1 MYTSHVAMFS
11 HVNASLLR
19 TRSVLPMTSDNYIV
33 YIRMYMHKISKSVHT
48 YVSRYIILQFPAG
61 NIQ

>member
-1 MYTSHVAMFS
+1 MFS

-19 TRSVLPMTSDNYIV
+19 TRSILPMTSDNYIV